1 MIGFFNYTTWLTYLS
16 LLSATFGIFSC
27 INGDTDVAIYCLLL
41 SGFLDTFDGKVA
53 RSKKNRSEREKSFGV
68 QIDSLTDLVCFGVLP
83 VCVGLSI
90 GLSNTFWYF
99 AFGAYVLAGMI
110 RLAFFN
116 VLEEERK
123 FITFEQSK
131 GYIGLPITTA
141 SLIFP
146 ITYLLKHVFPH
157 KYVIIY
163 GICMIITSCLFITK
177 MKIKKPG
184 VYALSLILVLGATA
198 LVLIIINARR

>member
-27 INGDTDVAIYCLLL
+27 VNGDTDVAIYCLLL

-146 ITYLLKHVFPH
+146 IVYLLKYVFPH
-157 KYVIIY
+157 KYVVIY
-163 GICMIITSCLFITK
+163 GICLIITSCLFITK

-184 VYALSLILVLGATA
+184 VYALSLILVLGTTA